1 MPGKKQSKADKAFIA
16 KIGTLGIKT
25 NSAKKT
31 CPDCGTEMQPIGH
44 LEGEVHG
51 QKVSG
56 PIYGHPGQH
65 PGPRPSR
72 AERPAAESTD
82 EQSLSA

>member
-1 MPGKKQSKADKAFIA
+1 MPKKQTKADKAFIA

-65 PGPRPSR
+65 PGPGPRRSR
-72 AERPAAESTD
+72 AEAPAASSD

>member
-1 MPGKKQSKADKAFIA
+1 MPKKQTKADKAFIA

-25 NSAKKT
+25 SSAKKT

-51 QKVSG
+51 QKMSG

-65 PGPRPSR
+65 PGPRRNR
-72 AERPAAESTD
+72 AEPVAESSD